1 MSQITLRSATY
12 TPIRPRSQAQILAV
26 IQLAETGQIT
36 PAVAGASLGLT
47 MPREVAKTLGCAAVQ
62 WSGRAWQYGEAVY
75 DALVTAGVGH
85 VDVIR
90 AGVDAY
96 RAVEE
101 ALVTE
106 GEVKAAEG
114 FTEPPVGAP
123 PWTGI

>member
-1 MSQITLRSATY
+1 M
-12 TPIRPRSQAQILAV
+12 
-26 IQLAETGQIT
+26 
-36 PAVAGASLGLT
+36 
-47 MPREVAKTLGCAAVQ
+47 Q
-62 WSGRAWQYGEAVY
+62 WAGRAWQYGEAVY
-75 DALVTAGVGH
+75 DALVTSGVGH

-114 FTEPPVGAP
+114 FFEPPAGAP
-123 PWTGI
+123 PSTGT